1 MFLLNLLKKVM
12 MFHSAVLFDEYD
24 NIIDNIITLN
34 ILDGH
39 HSPGERKFFNRTALI
54 SV

>member
-24 NIIDNIITLN
+24 IIDNIITLN

-54 SV
+54 SM